1 MRLRDKSN
9 NKNNRKKDGQMLQKN
24 ITKKLQT
31 YLK

>member
-24 ITKKLQT
+24 ITKKLQI